1 MMDVEGKI
9 TYSKI
14 AKLYFSEGGMSI
26 SNVYPQPLKSGSVYL
41 VVSAPLKTDI
51 RFVVTDLT
59 GKILVSKIANI
70 NKGENTIELNISHLS
85 KGTYFITGYSADIK
99 TNTTPIMKF

>member
-14 AKLYFSEGGMSI
+14 AKLYINEGGISI
-26 SNVYPQPLKSGSVYL
+26 NNVYPQPLKSGSVYL
-41 VVSAPLKTDI
+41 VVNAPLKTDM

-59 GKILVSKIANI
+59 GKMLVSKIANI

-85 KGTYFITGYSADIK
+85 KGTYFVTGYSVNIK